1 MDFAVRCPLVRY
13 GRLLFGFCP
22 SARTFVLCFLRTSP
36 HGESMRKKRN
46 PPQGAAVV
54 INNSVKAPADV
65 MFSSALIYASVPEH
79 PEGHDMVVKTL
90 RIFALR

>member
-1 MDFAVRCPLVRY
+1 
-13 GRLLFGFCP
+13 
-22 SARTFVLCFLRTSP
+22 
-36 HGESMRKKRN
+36 MRKKRN